1 MQFKTET
8 IVGAFVLIALVIFFY
23 ITFFLGVFRVDR
35 FSYNTFSVAFDN
47 ISGLEKKADVK
58 IAGVKVGWVENIC
71 LTQNDYRA
79 QAIIKIHN
87 AYHVRLDAQVF
98 IKQDSVLGSKYLE
111 LVPGNPDL
119 PKIVNGTTLEKPG
132 IAPPGVDDI
141 LEKMQ
146 TLAATVDKTLQQNE
160 HAISEI
166 IQNFEGFT
174 RDLKNAFPSI
184 DREIG
189 AVAQK
194 FFSTAQML
202 NEAAQEARDGFRQV
216 GSVIQKIDHGQGALG
231 KLVNHD
237 EVYRDIR
244 QTIKGIKKYVTKVED
259 LNIVFDSHS
268 EYMYKPAE
276 HVNFEDAKGY
286 LDIRIHPNDDHF
298 YLVQILSTQRGNL
311 KRTIKENKWFD
322 ERCVEI
328 LPSQFIDLPRKS
340 AFLPELVGTVE
351 TRKRKLDQLK
361 FGVQIGKIFKDLAFR
376 IGIMESSAGFGIDIN
391 VPCWTE
397 KIRWIST
404 FEAFDFKG
412 RDRINDKRPHFKW
425 INRLFFL
432 RNVYLVAGADDF
444 ISKEN
449 ANGFF
454 GAGIRFCD
462 DDLKY
467 FLSAIGAGG
476 MIR

>member
-8 IVGAFVLIALVIFFY
+8 IVGAFVLIALIIFFY

-35 FSYNTFSVAFDN
+35 FAYNTFSVSFNDL
-47 ISGLEKKADVK
+47 SGLEKKADVK

-71 LTQNDYRA
+71 LTQHDYRA
-79 QAIIKIHN
+79 QAVIKVHN
-87 AYHVRLDAQVF
+87 TYQLRSDAQVF
-98 IKQDSVLGSKYLE
+98 IKQDSMLGSKYLE
-111 LVPGNPDL
+111 LMPGNPAL
-119 PKIVNGTTLEKPG
+119 PKITNGATLEKPG

-141 LEKMQ
+141 LDKMQ
-146 TLAATVDKTLQQNE
+146 KLAATVDKTLQQNE
-160 HAISEI
+160 QAISEI

-174 RDLKNAFPSI
+174 RDLKDAFPSI

-194 FFSTAQML
+194 FCSTAHML

-244 QTIKGIKKYVTKVED
+244 QTIKGIKKYVTKVEE

-276 HVNFEDAKGY
+276 HVNFEEAKGY

-361 FGVQIGKIFKDLAFR
+361 FGVQIGKIFKDMAFR
-376 IGIMESSAGFGIDIN
+376 IGIIESSAGFGIDLK
-391 VPCWTE
+391 VPCWTD
-397 KIRWIST
+397 KLRWIST

-412 RDRINDKRPHFKW
+412 RDRIDDKRPHFKW